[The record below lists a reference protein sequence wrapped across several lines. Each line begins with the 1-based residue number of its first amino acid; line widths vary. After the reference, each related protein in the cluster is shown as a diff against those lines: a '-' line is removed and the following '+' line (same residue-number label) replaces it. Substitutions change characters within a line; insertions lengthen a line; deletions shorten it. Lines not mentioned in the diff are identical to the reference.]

1 MIRSVFSNETEQMT
15 KVMMEQS
22 FEQLKKRL
30 LIPKSVNKLSE

>member
-30 LIPKSVNKLSE
+30 LILKSVNKLSE